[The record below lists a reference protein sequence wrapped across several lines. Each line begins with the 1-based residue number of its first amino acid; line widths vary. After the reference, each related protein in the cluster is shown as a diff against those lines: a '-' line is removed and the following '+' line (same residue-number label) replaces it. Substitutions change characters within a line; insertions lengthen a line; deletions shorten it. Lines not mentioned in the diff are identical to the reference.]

1 MGKIAFVFAGQG
13 AQYPGMGKALYETSA
28 AAKAVFDA
36 AEAIRPGTIH
46 QCFEGTKEELTITA
60 NTQPCMFVT
69 DWACAAAVQE
79 AGIEPEAVAGFSLGE
94 VAAVGF
100 AGVMT
105 FEDAFR
111 AVIRRGELVA
121 LGPTDEVRG
130 WPRSRTCSSSSWTRG
145 APPPRRAA
153 RPAPETK
160 EEQP

>member
-1 MGKIAFVFAGQG
+1 MRQKLVLTGALLHDPTLLVLDEPFVGLDPSASHELNAILRERADAGG
-13 AQYPGMGKALYETSA
+13 
-28 AAKAVFDA
+28 AVF
-36 AEAIRPGTIH
+36 
-46 QCFEGTKEELTITA
+46 
-60 NTQPCMFVT
+60 
-69 DWACAAAVQE
+69 
-79 AGIEPEAVAGFSLGE
+79 FSSHVLE
-94 VAAVGF
+94 VVERLCDT
-100 AGVMT
+100 V
-105 FEDAFR
+105 